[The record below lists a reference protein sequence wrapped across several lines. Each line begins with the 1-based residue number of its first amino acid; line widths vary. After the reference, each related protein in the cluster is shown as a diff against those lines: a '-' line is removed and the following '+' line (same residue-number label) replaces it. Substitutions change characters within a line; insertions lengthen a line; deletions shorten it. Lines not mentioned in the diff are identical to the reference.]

1 MGRKLTTGIRIIH
14 TGIVNFIRSISIATA
29 AIAVMVITLTIILF
43 SLLTN
48 ISFSNTISQITS
60 QIDISVYLKDSTT
73 TTQTEVLIKGLKNL
87 ADVRSVQYLNK
98 SQVLAQYEAQ
108 NANNAQLLNAIS
120 QTSNPLPA
128 TIIIKPYD
136 LNRIGSIKNYL
147 TQPNTTFL
155 QSDPP
160 SYSGDRELAINRITH
175 ATDILR
181 QVGVVAIVVFLV
193 VSALIIFNTIQMT
206 IFNRRDEIQTMRLLG
221 ASKTYIR
228 GPFIVESMIYGIVAA
243 IISIV
248 LINELFVAAS
258 SAFQASS
265 LGILNIG
272 YANNYFDKHFMLL
285 LGLQLILGII
295 IGSISSFIATR
306 RYLKVKIK

>member
-1 MGRKLTTGIRIIH
+1 MRRMITGFRIVH
-14 TGIVNFIRSISIATA
+14 AGIINFVRSISVAVA

-43 SLLTN
+43 SVLTN
-48 ISFSNTISQITS
+48 ISFSNTISQITA
-60 QIDISVYLKDSTT
+60 QIDISVYLKDSVNQS
-73 TTQTEVLIKGLKNL
+73 QTNVLVTNL
-87 ADVRSVQYLNK
+87 RHLTDVKSVTYLNK
-98 SQVLAQYEAQ
+98 NQVLAQYEAQ
-108 NANNAQLLNAIS
+108 NSNNSQLLSAIS

-136 LNRIGSIKNYL
+136 LNRISDIKNYL
-147 TQPNTTFL
+147 IKPSIAAL

-175 ATDILR
+175 ATNILR
-181 QVGVVAIVVFLV
+181 QIGVVAIVVFLI

-243 IISIV
+243 GVSIL
-248 LINELFVAAS
+248 LINELFVAAT
-258 SAFQASS
+258 SAFQANS

-272 YANNYFDKHFMLL
+272 YANTYFDNHFFLFLSM
-285 LGLQLILGII
+285 QLVIGII
-295 IGSISSFIATR
+295 IGSVSSFIATR
-306 RYLKVKIK
+306 RYLKMKIK